1 MNSPR
6 RYFSERLRS
15 RLGSLL
21 LLTLCYL
28 LLLLP
33 AYQKRPDIWQ
43 LYSMAA
49 DRMAHL
55 HNKSQRVVSSR
66 CKVNFSRTRLTEL
79 YPRKALGSVPV
90 FVGRGSTSLPGGGRY
105 EPPFGFR
112 GCEEQLRETLEML
125 PEASGGIP
133 GEELAL
139 SGCRRCV
146 VVGNGGILGGSR
158 LGPYI
163 DQHSVV
169 IRLNN
174 GPVSDHA
181 RDVGTKTTLRIAY
194 PEGALKSPRDYDPA
208 SLLVVATFKCTDLSW
223 VKAMVRKEPLTLWQ
237 KMWFW
242 QSVPDLIP
250 LEPHNYRILNLDIIR
265 ETAMNYLG
273 FLEPTSK
280 RWRWKQMV
288 PTLGV
293 TSVVTAL
300 HLCDEVNLAG
310 FGYDMHHLDLP
321 LHYYEAIRMDAMNA
335 QAVHNVNQEKLFLA
349 ALVKGNVVNDLTE
362 GVNW

>member
-21 LLTLCYL
+21 LLSLCYL

-194 PEGALKSPRDYDPA
+194 PEGALKSPQDYDPA

-223 VKAMVRKEPLTLWQ
+223 VKAMVRKEPLSLWQ